1 MIKKYHLLAI
11 LLMLTVAL
19 TMSFAAMPAY
29 AADGTAIKTADDLKA
44 MENNPSGSYYLA
56 NDIEVPANLS
66 LFTDSRT
73 PFTGTLDGNGHS
85 IKGYS
90 YTAASDDL
98 MHAALFCRTKNASF
112 KNLNMTDVHISVKS
126 GGNFAALAAYGQGTT
141 FENITVSGK
150 LSASGMINTL
160 GAIVGSLNDGSI
172 TNCTN
177 KADITVTGAAGAAA
191 AGVAGTASAN
201 TTVKNCTNSGAI
213 SIRGPIDGGRSYR
226 AAGVTNAA
234 GKVISCKNTGAVSVT
249 TNGSAE
255 GVASL
260 SAAGV
265 VGTCSK
271 QLSSSSNTGKI
282 TMNSTVEVS
291 RSILMGGVA
300 ANAENAKITKSWNKG
315 AVTFSGVA
323 EYGAVVGGLGAI
335 TSNVSQ
341 SWNKGAVS
349 AKASK
354 NELDVVAGGLAGTAV
369 DMRNSYNT
377 GSVTLSGGGYAG
389 GLAGNAGVFD
399 HRITSNYSTGTV
411 KASNGAKK
419 GLLIGIYSAGD
430 DKASNKIYNNYYTK
444 SGKAYGFGSVAKKS
458 WAAKAQKVASI
469 KAASC
474 PKLSSKYWTYSSKY
488 GRMILK
494 NNKEK

>member
-1 MIKKYHLLAI
+1 MRKSRI
-11 LLMLTVAL
+11 LTVFLAL
-19 TMSFAAMPAY
+19 AVVFTMSFAAVPAY
-29 AADGTAIKTADDLKA
+29 AASGTAITSVDDLKA
-44 MENNPSGSYYLA
+44 MENNPGGSYYLA
-56 NDIEVPANLS
+56 NDIEVPEGLS

-73 PFTGTLDGNGHS
+73 PFTGTFDGNGYA
-85 IKGYS
+85 IKNYTYS
-90 YTAASDDL
+90 TTTEDL
-98 MHAALFCRTKNASF
+98 MHAGLFCRTKNASF
-112 KNLNMTDVHISVKS
+112 KNLTMTNVNISVKS

-150 LSASGMINTL
+150 LSASGIINTL
-160 GAIVGSLNDGSI
+160 GAIVGSLDDGSI

-191 AGVAGTASAN
+191 AGVAGTASA

-213 SIRGPIDGGRSYR
+213 SISGPIDGGRSYR

-249 TNGSAE
+249 TSGSAE

-300 ANAENAKITKSWNKG
+300 ANAENAKITKSWNKA

-323 EYGAVVGGLGAI
+323 EYGAVVGGLSAI

-377 GSVTLSGGGYAG
+377 GSVTLSGGGYVG
-389 GLAGNAGVFD
+389 GLAGNAGGFD
-399 HRITSNYSTGTV
+399 HRITNNYSTGTV
-411 KASNGAKK
+411 KGSKGATK
-419 GLLIGIYSAGD
+419 GQLIGIYSEGD

-458 WAAKAQKVASI
+458 WAAKSQKVASI
-469 KAASC
+469 KAGNC

>member
-1 MIKKYHLLAI
+1 MRKSRILTLFLA
-11 LLMLTVAL
+11 LAVVF
-19 TMSFAAMPAY
+19 TMSFAAVPAY
-29 AADGTAIKTADDLKA
+29 AVSGTAITSADDLKA

-112 KNLNMTDVHISVKS
+112 KNLNMTDVHISVKP

-150 LSASGMINTL
+150 LSASGIINTL

-191 AGVAGTASAN
+191 AGVAGTASAA
-201 TTVKNCTNSGAI
+201 TVKNCTNSGAI
-213 SIRGPIDGGRSYR
+213 SISGPIDGGRSYR
-226 AAGVTNAA
+226 AAGVTNIA

-249 TNGSAE
+249 TSGSAE
-255 GVASL
+255 GAVSL

-265 VGTCSK
+265 VGTSSK
-271 QLSSSSNTGKI
+271 QITSCTNTGKI
-282 TMNSTVEVS
+282 TMKSTVEVS

-315 AVTFSGVA
+315 AVTFNGVA

-335 TSNVSQ
+335 TSNISQ

-377 GSVTLSGGGYAG
+377 GSVTLSGGGYVG
-389 GLAGNAGVFD
+389 GLAGNAGGFD
-399 HRITSNYSTGTV
+399 HRITNNYSTGTV
-411 KASNGAKK
+411 KGSKGATK
-419 GLLIGIYSAGD
+419 GQLIGIYSEGD
-430 DKASNKIYNNYYTK
+430 DKANNKIYNNYYTK

-458 WAAKAQKVASI
+458 WAAKSQKVASI
-469 KAASC
+469 KAGNC

>member
-1 MIKKYHLLAI
+1 MRKSRILTLFLA
-11 LLMLTVAL
+11 LAVVF
-19 TMSFAAMPAY
+19 TMSFAAVPAY
-29 AADGTAIKTADDLKA
+29 AVSGTAITSADDLKA

-98 MHAALFCRTKNASF
+98 MHAGLFCRTKNASF
-112 KNLNMTDVHISVKS
+112 KNLTMTNVNISVKS

-150 LSASGMINTL
+150 LSASGIINTL

-191 AGVAGTASAN
+191 AGVAGTASAA
-201 TTVKNCTNSGAI
+201 TVKNCANSGAI
-213 SIRGPIDGGRSYR
+213 SISGPIDGGRSYR
-226 AAGVTNAA
+226 AAGVTNTA

-249 TNGSAE
+249 TSGSAE
-255 GVASL
+255 GAVSL

-265 VGTCSK
+265 VGTSSK
-271 QLSSSSNTGKI
+271 QITSCTNTGKI
-282 TMNSTVEVS
+282 TMKSTVEVS

-315 AVTFSGVA
+315 AVTFNGVA
-323 EYGAVVGGLGAI
+323 EYGAVVGGLSAI

-377 GSVTLSGGGYAG
+377 GSVTLSGGGYVG
-389 GLAGNAGVFD
+389 GLAGNAGGFD
-399 HRITSNYSTGTV
+399 HRITNNYSTGTV
-411 KASNGAKK
+411 KGSKGATK
-419 GLLIGIYSAGD
+419 GQLIGIYSEGD

-458 WAAKAQKVASI
+458 WAAKSQKVASI
-469 KAASC
+469 KAGNC

>member
-1 MIKKYHLLAI
+1 
-11 LLMLTVAL
+11 
-19 TMSFAAMPAY
+19 MSFAALPAY
-29 AADGTAIKTADDLKA
+29 AASGTAITSVDDLKA
-44 MENNPSGSYYLA
+44 MENNPDGSYYLA

-66 LFTDSRT
+66 LFADYDR
-73 PFTGTLDGNGHS
+73 PFTGTLDGNGHA
-85 IKGYS
+85 IKNYTYS
-90 YTAASDDL
+90 TTTEDL
-98 MHAALFCRTKNASF
+98 MHAGLFCRTKNASF
-112 KNLNMTDVHISVKS
+112 KNLTMTNVNISVKS

-150 LSASGMINTL
+150 LSASGIVNSL
-160 GAIVGSLNDGSI
+160 GGIVGSLSGGSL
-172 TNCTN
+172 TKCTN
-177 KADITVTGAAGAAA
+177 KADVTITGAADAAA

-201 TTVKNCTNSGAI
+201 TTVKNCSNSGAI
-213 SIRGPIDGGRSYR
+213 SISGPIDGGRSYR
-226 AAGVTNAA
+226 AAGVTNVA

-249 TNGSAE
+249 TSGSME
-255 GVASL
+255 GVVSL

-265 VGTCSK
+265 VGTSSK
-271 QLSSSSNTGKI
+271 QITSCTNTGKI

-315 AVTFSGVA
+315 AVTFNGVA

-335 TSNVSQ
+335 TSNISQ

-354 NELDVVAGGLAGTAV
+354 NELDVVTGGLAGTAV

-377 GSVTLSGGGYAG
+377 GSVTLSGGGYVG
-389 GLAGNAGVFD
+389 GLAGNAGGFD
-399 HRITSNYSTGTV
+399 HRITNNYSTGTV
-411 KASNGAKK
+411 KGSKGATK
-419 GLLIGIYSAGD
+419 GQLIGIYSEGD

-458 WAAKAQKVASI
+458 WAAKSQKVASI
-469 KAASC
+469 KAGNC

>member
-1 MIKKYHLLAI
+1 MRKSRILTLFLA
-11 LLMLTVAL
+11 LAVVF
-19 TMSFAAMPAY
+19 TMSFAAVPAY
-29 AADGTAIKTADDLKA
+29 AVSGTAITSADDLKA

-150 LSASGMINTL
+150 LSASGIINTL

-191 AGVAGTASAN
+191 AGVAGTASAA
-201 TTVKNCTNSGAI
+201 TVKNCTNSGAI
-213 SIRGPIDGGRSYR
+213 SISGPIDGGRSYR
-226 AAGVTNAA
+226 AAGVTNIA

-249 TNGSAE
+249 TSGSAE
-255 GVASL
+255 GAVSL

-265 VGTCSK
+265 VGTSSK
-271 QLSSSSNTGKI
+271 QITSCTNTGKI
-282 TMNSTVEVS
+282 TMKSTVEVS

-315 AVTFSGVA
+315 AVTFNGVA

-335 TSNVSQ
+335 TSNISQ

-369 DMRNSYNT
+369 DMRTSYNT
-377 GSVTLSGGGYAG
+377 GSVTLSGGGYVG
-389 GLAGNAGVFD
+389 GLAGNAGGFD
-399 HRITSNYSTGTV
+399 HRITNNYSTGTV
-411 KASNGAKK
+411 KGSKGATK
-419 GLLIGIYSAGD
+419 GQLIGIYSEGD
-430 DKASNKIYNNYYTK
+430 DKANNKIYNNYYTK

-458 WAAKAQKVASI
+458 WAAKSQKVASI
-469 KAASC
+469 KAGNC

>member
-1 MIKKYHLLAI
+1 
-11 LLMLTVAL
+11 
-19 TMSFAAMPAY
+19 MSFAALPAY
-29 AADGTAIKTADDLKA
+29 AASGTAITSVDDLKA
-44 MENNPSGSYYLA
+44 MENNPDGSYYLA
-56 NDIEVPANLS
+56 NDIEVPEGLS

-73 PFTGTLDGNGHS
+73 PFTGTFDGNGYA
-85 IKGYS
+85 IKNYTYS
-90 YTAASDDL
+90 TTTEDL
-98 MHAALFCRTKNASF
+98 MHAGLFCRTKNASF
-112 KNLNMTDVHISVKS
+112 KNLTMTNVNISVKS

-150 LSASGMINTL
+150 LSASGIVNSL
-160 GAIVGSLNDGSI
+160 GGIVGSLNGGSL
-172 TNCTN
+172 TKCTN
-177 KADITVTGAAGAAA
+177 KADVTITDAAAATA
-191 AGVAGTASAN
+191 AGVAGAASAN

-213 SIRGPIDGGRSYR
+213 SISGPIDWGRSYR
-226 AAGVTNAA
+226 AAGVTNVA
-234 GKVISCKNTGAVSVT
+234 GNLISCKNTGAVSVT
-249 TNGSAE
+249 TRGSVE
-255 GVASL
+255 GAVSL

-265 VGTCSK
+265 VGTSTEQITSCA
-271 QLSSSSNTGKI
+271 NTGKI
-282 TMNSTVEVS
+282 TMKSTVEVS

-315 AVTFSGVA
+315 AVTFNGVA
-323 EYGAVVGGLGAI
+323 EYGAVVGGLSAI

-354 NELDVVAGGLAGTAV
+354 NELDVVTGGLAGTAV

-377 GSVTLSGGGYAG
+377 GSVTLSGGGYVG
-389 GLAGNAGVFD
+389 GLAGNAGGFD
-399 HRITSNYSTGTV
+399 HRITNNYSTGTV
-411 KASNGAKK
+411 KGSKGATK
-419 GLLIGIYSAGD
+419 GQLIGIYSEGD

-458 WAAKAQKVASI
+458 WAAKSQKVASI
-469 KAASC
+469 KAGNC

>member
-1 MIKKYHLLAI
+1 MRKNRIQTVF
-11 LLMLTVAL
+11 LTIAVIF
-19 TMSFAAMPAY
+19 TMSFAALPAY
-29 AADGTAIKTADDLKA
+29 AASGTAITNADALKA

-56 NDIEVPANLS
+56 NDIEVPEGLS

-73 PFTGTLDGNGHS
+73 PFTGTFDGNGYA
-85 IKGYS
+85 IKNYTYS
-90 YTAASDDL
+90 TTTEDL
-98 MHAALFCRTKNASF
+98 MHAGLFCRTKNASF
-112 KNLNMTDVHISVKS
+112 KNLTMTNVNISVKS

-150 LSASGMINTL
+150 LSASGIVNSL
-160 GAIVGSLNDGSI
+160 GGIVGSLNGGSL
-172 TNCTN
+172 TKCTN
-177 KADITVTGAAGAAA
+177 KADVTITDAAAATA
-191 AGVAGTASAN
+191 AGVAGAASGN

-213 SIRGPIDGGRSYR
+213 SISGPIDWGRSYR
-226 AAGVTNAA
+226 AAGVTNVA
-234 GKVISCKNTGAVSVT
+234 GNLISCKNTGAVSVT
-249 TNGSAE
+249 TRGSVE
-255 GVASL
+255 GTVSL

-265 VGTCSK
+265 VGTSTEQITSCA
-271 QLSSSSNTGKI
+271 NTGKI
-282 TMNSTVEVS
+282 TMKSTVEVS

-315 AVTFSGVA
+315 AVTFNGVA
-323 EYGAVVGGLGAI
+323 EYGAVVGGLSAI

-354 NELDVVAGGLAGTAV
+354 NELDVVTGGLAGTAV

-377 GSVTLSGGGYAG
+377 GSVTLSGGGYVG
-389 GLAGNAGVFD
+389 GLAGNAGGFD
-399 HRITSNYSTGTV
+399 HRITNNYSTGTV
-411 KASNGAKK
+411 KGSKGATK
-419 GLLIGIYSAGD
+419 GQLIGIYSEGD

-458 WAAKAQKVASI
+458 WAAKSQKVASI
-469 KAASC
+469 KAGNC

>member
-1 MIKKYHLLAI
+1 MRKSRI
-11 LLMLTVAL
+11 LTVFLAL
-19 TMSFAAMPAY
+19 AVVFTMSFAAVPAY
-29 AADGTAIKTADDLKA
+29 AASGTAITSVDDLKA
-44 MENNPSGSYYLA
+44 MENNPGGSYYLA
-56 NDIEVPANLS
+56 NDIEVPEGLS

-73 PFTGTLDGNGHS
+73 PFTGTFDGNGHA
-85 IKGYS
+85 IKNYTYS
-90 YTAASDDL
+90 TTTEDL
-98 MHAALFCRTKNASF
+98 MHAGLFCRTKNASF
-112 KNLNMTDVHISVKS
+112 KNLTMTNVNISVKS
-126 GGNFAALAAYGQGTT
+126 GGNFAVLAAYGQGTT

-150 LSASGMINTL
+150 LSASGIVNSL
-160 GAIVGSLNDGSI
+160 GGIVGSLSGGSL
-172 TNCTN
+172 TKCTN
-177 KADITVTGAAGAAA
+177 KADVTITGAAGAAA
-191 AGVAGTASAN
+191 AGVVGAASAN
-201 TTVKNCTNSGAI
+201 TTIKNCTNSGAI
-213 SIRGPIDGGRSYR
+213 SISGPIDGGRSYR
-226 AAGVTNAA
+226 AAGISNVA
-234 GKVISCKNTGAVSVT
+234 GTVISCKNTGNVSVKT
-249 TNGSAE
+249 SGSME
-255 GVASL
+255 GVVSL

-265 VGTCSK
+265 VGTSSK
-271 QLSSSSNTGKI
+271 QITSCTNTGKI

-291 RSILMGGVA
+291 RSILMGGIA

-315 AVTFSGVA
+315 AVTFNGVA

-335 TSNVSQ
+335 TSNISQ

-377 GSVTLSGGGYAG
+377 GSVTLSGGGYVG
-389 GLAGNAGVFD
+389 GLAGNAGLFD
-399 HRITSNYSTGTV
+399 HRITNNYSTGTV

-419 GLLIGIYSAGD
+419 GQLIGIYSAGD

-458 WAAKAQKVASI
+458 WAAKSQKVASI
-469 KAASC
+469 KAGNC

>member
-1 MIKKYHLLAI
+1 MRKNRI
-11 LLMLTVAL
+11 LTVFLDLAVVY
-19 TMSFAAMPAY
+19 TMNFAAVPAY
-29 AADGTAIKTADDLKA
+29 AASGTAITSADDLKA

-56 NDIEVPANLS
+56 NDIEIPANLS

-73 PFTGTLDGNGHS
+73 PFTGTLDGNGHA
-85 IKGYS
+85 IKNYTYS
-90 YTAASDDL
+90 TTTEDL
-98 MHAALFCRTKNASF
+98 MHAGLFCRTKNASF
-112 KNLNMTDVHISVKS
+112 KNLTMTNVNISVKS

-150 LSASGMINTL
+150 LSASGIVNSL
-160 GAIVGSLNDGSI
+160 GGIVGSLNGGSL
-172 TNCTN
+172 TKCTN
-177 KADITVTGAAGAAA
+177 KADVTITDTAAATA
-191 AGVAGTASAN
+191 AGVAGAASAN

-213 SIRGPIDGGRSYR
+213 SISGPIDWGRSYR
-226 AAGVTNAA
+226 AAGVTNVA
-234 GKVISCKNTGAVSVT
+234 GNLISCKNTGAVSVT
-249 TNGSAE
+249 TRGSVE
-255 GVASL
+255 GAVSL

-265 VGTCSK
+265 VGTSTEQITSCA
-271 QLSSSSNTGKI
+271 NTGKI
-282 TMNSTVEVS
+282 TMKSTVEVS

-315 AVTFSGVA
+315 AVTFNGVA
-323 EYGAVVGGLGAI
+323 EYGAVVGGLSAI

-354 NELDVVAGGLAGTAV
+354 NELDVVTGGLAGTAV

-377 GSVTLSGGGYAG
+377 GSVTLSGGGYVG
-389 GLAGNAGVFD
+389 GLAGNAGGFD
-399 HRITSNYSTGTV
+399 HRITNNYSTGTV
-411 KASNGAKK
+411 KGSK
-419 GLLIGIYSAGD
+419 GTTKGQLIGIYSEGD

-458 WAAKAQKVASI
+458 WAAKASKVSSI

>member
-1 MIKKYHLLAI
+1 MKKTNLKEMYI
-11 LLMLTVAL
+11 VR
-19 TMSFAAMPAY
+19 Y
-29 AADGTAIKTADDLKA
+29 ADDFR
-44 MENNPSGSYYLA
+44 
-56 NDIEVPANLS
+56 V
-66 LFTDSRT
+66 
-73 PFTGTLDGNGHS
+73 
-85 IKGYS
+85 
-90 YTAASDDL
+90 
-98 MHAALFCRTKNASF
+98 FCRTKNASF
-112 KNLNMTDVHISVKS
+112 KNLTMTNVNISVKS

-150 LSASGMINTL
+150 LSASGIVNSL
-160 GAIVGSLNDGSI
+160 GGIVGSLSGGSL
-172 TNCTN
+172 TKCTN
-177 KADITVTGAAGAAA
+177 KADVTITGAAGAAA
-191 AGVAGTASAN
+191 AGVVGAASAN
-201 TTVKNCTNSGAI
+201 TTIKNCTNSGAI
-213 SIRGPIDGGRSYR
+213 SISGPIDGGRSYR
-226 AAGVTNAA
+226 AAGVTNTA
-234 GKVISCKNTGAVSVT
+234 GKVVSCKNTGAVSVT
-249 TNGSAE
+249 TSGSAE
-255 GVASL
+255 GAVSL

-265 VGTCSK
+265 VGTSSK
-271 QLSSSSNTGKI
+271 QITSCTNTGKI
-282 TMNSTVEVS
+282 TMKSTVEVS

-315 AVTFSGVA
+315 AVTFNGVA

-335 TSNVSQ
+335 TSNISQ

-354 NELDVVAGGLAGTAV
+354 NELDVAAGGLAGTAV

-377 GSVTLSGGGYAG
+377 GSVTLSGGGYVG
-389 GLAGNAGVFD
+389 GLAGNAGLFD
-399 HRITSNYSTGTV
+399 HRITNNYSTGTV

-419 GLLIGIYSAGD
+419 GQLIGIYSAGD

-458 WAAKAQKVASI
+458 WAAKSQKVASI
-469 KAASC
+469 KAGNC

>member
-1 MIKKYHLLAI
+1 MQTKEHRLLAI
-11 LLMLTVAL
+11 LLMLTVVL
-19 TMSFAAMPAY
+19 TMSFAAIPAY
-29 AADGTAIKTADDLKA
+29 AAEGTAISTADDLKA
-44 MENNPSGSYYLA
+44 MENNPSGNYYLA

-73 PFTGTLDGNGHS
+73 PFTGTLDGNGYS

-141 FENITVSGK
+141 FENITVSGE
-150 LSASGMINTL
+150 LSASGIVNTL

-177 KADITVTGAAGAAA
+177 KADVTVTGAAGAAA
-191 AGVAGTASAN
+191 AGVAGTASA

-213 SIRGPIDGGRSYR
+213 SISGPIDGGRSYR

-249 TNGSAE
+249 TSGSAE
-255 GVASL
+255 GAVSL

-265 VGTCSK
+265 VGTSSK
-271 QLSSSSNTGKI
+271 QITSCTNTGKI
-282 TMNSTVEVS
+282 TMKSTVEVS
-291 RSILMGGVA
+291 RSILMGGVT
-300 ANAENAKITKSWNKG
+300 ANAENAKITKSWNKA

-354 NELDVVAGGLAGTAV
+354 NELDVVTGGLAGTAA

-377 GSVTLSGGGYAG
+377 GSVTLSGGGYVG
-389 GLAGNAGVFD
+389 GLAGNAGGFD

-419 GLLIGIYSAGD
+419 G
-430 DKASNKIYNNYYTK
+430 
-444 SGKAYGFGSVAKKS
+444 
-458 WAAKAQKVASI
+458 AAHRYLQ
-469 KAASC
+469 
-474 PKLSSKYWTYSSKY
+474 
-488 GRMILK
+488 RRRR
-494 NNKEK
+494 

>member
-1 MIKKYHLLAI
+1 MRKSRI
-11 LLMLTVAL
+11 LTVFLAL
-19 TMSFAAMPAY
+19 AVVFTMSFAAVPAY
-29 AADGTAIKTADDLKA
+29 AASGTAITSVDDLKA
-44 MENNPSGSYYLA
+44 MENNPGGSYYLA
-56 NDIEVPANLS
+56 NDIEVPEGLS

-73 PFTGTLDGNGHS
+73 PFTGTFDGNGYA
-85 IKGYS
+85 IKNYTYS
-90 YTAASDDL
+90 TTTEDL
-98 MHAALFCRTKNASF
+98 MHAGLFCRTKNASF
-112 KNLNMTDVHISVKS
+112 KNLTMTNVNISVKS

-150 LSASGMINTL
+150 LSASGIVNSL
-160 GAIVGSLNDGSI
+160 GGIVGSLSGGSL
-172 TNCTN
+172 TKCTN
-177 KADITVTGAAGAAA
+177 KADVTITGAADAAA

-201 TTVKNCTNSGAI
+201 TTVKNCSNSGAI
-213 SIRGPIDGGRSYR
+213 SISGPIDGGRSYR
-226 AAGVTNAA
+226 AAGISNVA
-234 GKVISCKNTGAVSVT
+234 GTVISCKNTGNVSVKT
-249 TNGSAE
+249 SGSME
-255 GVASL
+255 GVVSL

-265 VGTCSK
+265 VGTSSK
-271 QLSSSSNTGKI
+271 QITSCTNTGKI

-291 RSILMGGVA
+291 RSILMGGIA

-315 AVTFSGVA
+315 AVTFNGVA

-335 TSNVSQ
+335 TSNISQ

-377 GSVTLSGGGYAG
+377 GSVTLSGGGYVG
-389 GLAGNAGVFD
+389 GLAGNAGLFD
-399 HRITSNYSTGTV
+399 HRITNNYSTGTV

-419 GLLIGIYSAGD
+419 GQLIGIYSAGD

-458 WAAKAQKVASI
+458 WAAKSQKVASI
-469 KAASC
+469 KAGNC

>member
-1 MIKKYHLLAI
+1 MRKSRI
-11 LLMLTVAL
+11 LTVFLAL
-19 TMSFAAMPAY
+19 AVVFTMSFAAVSAY
-29 AADGTAIKTADDLKA
+29 AASGTAITSVDDLKA

-150 LSASGMINTL
+150 LSASGIINTL
-160 GAIVGSLNDGSI
+160 GGIVGSLNDGSI

-191 AGVAGTASAN
+191 AGVAGTASAA
-201 TTVKNCTNSGAI
+201 TVKNCTNSGAI
-213 SIRGPIDGGRSYR
+213 SISGPIDGGRSYR
-226 AAGVTNAA
+226 AAGVTNIA

-249 TNGSAE
+249 TSGSAE
-255 GVASL
+255 GAVSL

-265 VGTCSK
+265 VGTSSK
-271 QLSSSSNTGKI
+271 QITSCTNTGKI
-282 TMNSTVEVS
+282 TMKSTVEVS

-377 GSVTLSGGGYAG
+377 GSVTLSGGGYVG
-389 GLAGNAGVFD
+389 GLAGNAGGFD
-399 HRITSNYSTGTV
+399 HRITNNYSTGTV
-411 KASNGAKK
+411 KGSKGATK
-419 GLLIGIYSAGD
+419 GQLIGIYSEGD
-430 DKASNKIYNNYYTK
+430 DKANNKIYNNYYTK

-458 WAAKAQKVASI
+458 WAAKSQKVASI
-469 KAASC
+469 KAGNC

>member
-1 MIKKYHLLAI
+1 MRKSRILTLFLA
-11 LLMLTVAL
+11 LAVVF
-19 TMSFAAMPAY
+19 TMSFAAVPAY
-29 AADGTAIKTADDLKA
+29 AASGTAITSADDLKA

-112 KNLNMTDVHISVKS
+112 KDLNMTDIHISVKS

-150 LSASGMINTL
+150 LSASGIVNSL
-160 GAIVGSLNDGSI
+160 GGIVGSLDDGSI

-191 AGVAGTASAN
+191 AGVAGTASA

-213 SIRGPIDGGRSYR
+213 SISGPIDGGRSYR

-249 TNGSAE
+249 TRGSVE
-255 GVASL
+255 GAVSL

-265 VGTCSK
+265 VGTSTEQITSCA
-271 QLSSSSNTGKI
+271 NTGKI
-282 TMNSTVEVS
+282 TMKSTVEVS

-315 AVTFSGVA
+315 AVTFNGVA

-335 TSNVSQ
+335 TSNISQ

-354 NELDVVAGGLAGTAV
+354 NELDVVTGGLAGTAV

-377 GSVTLSGGGYAG
+377 GSVTLSGGGYVG
-389 GLAGNAGVFD
+389 GLAGNAGGFD
-399 HRITSNYSTGTV
+399 HRITNNYSTGTV
-411 KASNGAKK
+411 KGSKGATK
-419 GLLIGIYSAGD
+419 GQLIGIYSEGD

-458 WAAKAQKVASI
+458 WAAKSQKVASI
-469 KAASC
+469 KAGNC

>member
-1 MIKKYHLLAI
+1 MRKSRILTLFLA
-11 LLMLTVAL
+11 LAVVF
-19 TMSFAAMPAY
+19 TMSFAAVPAY
-29 AADGTAIKTADDLKA
+29 AVSGTAITSADDLKA
-44 MENNPSGSYYLA
+44 MENNPGCSYYLA

-73 PFTGTLDGNGHS
+73 PFTGILDGNGHS

-150 LSASGMINTL
+150 LSASGIINTL

-191 AGVAGTASAN
+191 AGVAGTASAA
-201 TTVKNCTNSGAI
+201 TVKNCTNSGAI
-213 SIRGPIDGGRSYR
+213 SISGPIDGGRSYR
-226 AAGVTNAA
+226 AAGVTNTA

-249 TNGSAE
+249 TSGSAE
-255 GVASL
+255 GAVSL

-265 VGTCSK
+265 VGTSSK
-271 QLSSSSNTGKI
+271 QITSCTNTGKI
-282 TMNSTVEVS
+282 TMKSTVEVS

-377 GSVTLSGGGYAG
+377 GSVTLSGGGYVG
-389 GLAGNAGVFD
+389 GLAGNAGGFD
-399 HRITSNYSTGTV
+399 HRITNNYSTGTV
-411 KASNGAKK
+411 KGSKGATK
-419 GLLIGIYSAGD
+419 GQLIGIYSEGD

-458 WAAKAQKVASI
+458 WAAKSQKVASI
-469 KAASC
+469 KAGNC

>member
-1 MIKKYHLLAI
+1 MRKSRILTLFLA
-11 LLMLTVAL
+11 LAVVF
-19 TMSFAAMPAY
+19 TMSFAAVPAY
-29 AADGTAIKTADDLKA
+29 AVSGTAITSADDLKA

-56 NDIEVPANLS
+56 NDIEIPANLS

-73 PFTGTLDGNGHS
+73 PFTGTLDGNGHT
-85 IKGYS
+85 IKGYT

-112 KNLNMTDVHISVKS
+112 KNLNMTDIHISVKS

-150 LSASGMINTL
+150 LSASGIVNSL
-160 GAIVGSLNDGSI
+160 GGIVGSLNGGSL
-172 TNCTN
+172 TKCTN
-177 KADITVTGAAGAAA
+177 KADVTVTGAAGATA
-191 AGVAGTASAN
+191 AGVAGTASAA
-201 TTVKNCTNSGAI
+201 TVKNCTNSGAI
-213 SIRGPIDGGRSYR
+213 SISGPIDGGRSYR
-226 AAGVTNAA
+226 AAGVTNTA

-249 TNGSAE
+249 TSGSAE
-255 GVASL
+255 GAVSL

-265 VGTCSK
+265 VGTSSK
-271 QLSSSSNTGKI
+271 QITSCTNTGKI
-282 TMNSTVEVS
+282 TMKSTVEVS
-291 RSILMGGVA
+291 RSILMGGIA

-315 AVTFSGVA
+315 AVTFNGVA
-323 EYGAVVGGLGAI
+323 EYGAVVGGLSAI

-354 NELDVVAGGLAGTAV
+354 NELDVVTGGLAGTAV

-377 GSVTLSGGGYAG
+377 GSVTLSGGGYVG
-389 GLAGNAGVFD
+389 GLAGNAGGFD
-399 HRITSNYSTGTV
+399 HRITNNYSTGTV
-411 KASNGAKK
+411 KGSKGATK
-419 GLLIGIYSAGD
+419 GQLIGIYSEGD

-458 WAAKAQKVASI
+458 WSAKASKVSSI
-469 KAASC
+469 KAANC

>member
-1 MIKKYHLLAI
+1 MRKCRILTLFLA
-11 LLMLTVAL
+11 LAVVF

-29 AADGTAIKTADDLKA
+29 AASGTAITSADDLKA

-177 KADITVTGAAGAAA
+177 KADITVTGAAGATA
-191 AGVAGTASAN
+191 AGVAGTASA

-213 SIRGPIDGGRSYR
+213 SISGPIDGGRSYR

-249 TNGSAE
+249 TSGSAE
-255 GVASL
+255 GVVSL

-377 GSVTLSGGGYAG
+377 GSVTLSGGGYVG
-389 GLAGNAGVFD
+389 GLAGNAGGFD
-399 HRITSNYSTGTV
+399 HRITNNYSTGTV
-411 KASNGAKK
+411 KGSKGATK
-419 GLLIGIYSAGD
+419 GQLIGIYSEGD

>member
-1 MIKKYHLLAI
+1 MRKSRI
-11 LLMLTVAL
+11 LTVFLAL
-19 TMSFAAMPAY
+19 AVIFTMSFATVPAY
-29 AADGTAIKTADDLKA
+29 AASETAITSADDLRA

-56 NDIEVPANLS
+56 NDIEVPANLA

-73 PFTGTLDGNGHS
+73 PFTGTFDGNGHA
-85 IKGYS
+85 IKNYTYS
-90 YTAASDDL
+90 TTTEDL
-98 MHAALFCRTKNASF
+98 MHAGLFCRTKNASF
-112 KNLNMTDVHISVKS
+112 KNLTMTNVNISVKS

-150 LSASGMINTL
+150 LSASGIVNSL
-160 GAIVGSLNDGSI
+160 GGIVGSLNGGSL
-172 TNCTN
+172 TKCTN
-177 KADITVTGAAGAAA
+177 KADVTITDAAAATA
-191 AGVAGTASAN
+191 AGVAGAASAN

-213 SIRGPIDGGRSYR
+213 SISGPIDWGRSYR
-226 AAGVTNAA
+226 AAGVTNVA
-234 GKVISCKNTGAVSVT
+234 GNLISCKNTGAVSVT
-249 TNGSAE
+249 TRGSVE
-255 GVASL
+255 GAVSL

-265 VGTCSK
+265 VGTSTEQITSCA
-271 QLSSSSNTGKI
+271 NTGKI
-282 TMNSTVEVS
+282 TMKSTVEVS
-291 RSILMGGVA
+291 RSILMGGVT

-315 AVTFSGVA
+315 AVTFNGVA
-323 EYGAVVGGLGAI
+323 EYGAVVGGLSAI

-354 NELDVVAGGLAGTAV
+354 NELDVVTGGLAGTAV

-377 GSVTLSGGGYAG
+377 GSVTLSGGGYVG
-389 GLAGNAGVFD
+389 GLAGNAGGFD
-399 HRITSNYSTGTV
+399 HRITNNYSTGTV
-411 KASNGAKK
+411 KGSKGATK
-419 GLLIGIYSAGD
+419 GQLIGIYSEGD

-458 WAAKAQKVASI
+458 WAAKSQKVASI
-469 KAASC
+469 KAGNC